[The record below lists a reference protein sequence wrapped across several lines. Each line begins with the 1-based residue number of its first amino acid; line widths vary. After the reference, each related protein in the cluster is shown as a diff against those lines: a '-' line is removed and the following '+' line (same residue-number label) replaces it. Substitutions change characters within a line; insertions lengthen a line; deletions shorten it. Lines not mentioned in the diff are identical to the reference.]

1 MLKITPPVTPYQP
14 HALLRVYAYYR
25 VALAL
30 VLLGLFFPAVSP
42 FPETLGI
49 HYPSLFAYTLY
60 LYLFIT
66 LITLIRLYNSR
77 FQSSDQFMFLVC
89 FVDVVCLAL
98 LTHASGG
105 IDSGLGLLLLVTVS
119 AASITLSGQIAILI
133 AALATLAILTSA
145 VLDALYHQAS
155 LNNLL
160 PAGLLGFLLFV
171 TSQLFLYL
179 TRRIR
184 FSVAEAERQA
194 QRRAEA
200 QQLNEMIVRRM
211 RTGLVVLAGD
221 GHIRLMNE
229 SAARL
234 LDMPHAVD
242 SYSMADISSEGIPG
256 FQQCLQ
262 QWRAFPRVRVRT
274 LRMRDDGPELQL
286 NFAALNPREH
296 SDTLV
301 FVEDVKETMQQA
313 QQMKLA
319 SLGHLTANIAHEVRN
334 PLGAISHAAQLLA
347 ESPQLASHDRRLCD
361 IIQTHSRRVN
371 QIVENVLQLSRR
383 HRPQPEKI
391 SLQEWLK
398 RFVQHYHQSH
408 TGDSHIDIHGDSA
421 EILIN
426 VDASQM
432 EQVMTNLC
440 DNALRHSAQATGKAS
455 VVLRAY
461 LDPSLGTPCLDIVD
475 DGKGIAAEN
484 IPRIFEPFFT
494 TESQGTGLG
503 LYIAREICEANQAQ
517 LTYKRNAEGKSCFQ
531 ISFSHPDKSL
541 INPDLYLT

>member
-1 MLKITPPVTPYQP
+1 MSKTTNPVTPYHP

-30 VLLGLFFPAVSP
+30 VLLSLFHPSVSP
-42 FPETLGI
+42 FPDALGT
-49 HYPSLFAYTLY
+49 YYRSLFAYTIYTY
-60 LYLFIT
+60 LVVT
-66 LITLIRLYNSR
+66 LVTLARLYNSR

-98 LTHASGG
+98 LMHASGG

-119 AASITLSGQIAILI
+119 AASITLNGQIAILI

-145 VLDALYHQAS
+145 MLDVLYQQTS

-184 FSVAEAERQA
+184 FSVEEAEQQA

-211 RTGLVVLAGD
+211 RTGLMVLAGD
-221 GHIRLMNE
+221 GRIRLMND

-234 LDMPHAVD
+234 LDMPHAID
-242 SYSMADISSEGIPG
+242 SYSTADISSAGIPG

-262 QWRAFPRVRVRT
+262 QWRISPRTRIRT
-274 LRMRDDGPELQL
+274 LRLREGGPELQL

-301 FVEDVKETMQQA
+301 FVEDVKETAQQA

-334 PLGAISHAAQLLA
+334 PLGAISHAAQLLV
-347 ESPQLASHDRRLCD
+347 ESPDLKSHDRRLSD

-383 HRPQPEKI
+383 NRPQPEKI
-391 SLQEWLK
+391 SLLGWLK

-408 TGDSHIDIHGDSA
+408 TGDIQIDIYCDNA
-421 EILIN
+421 DIMIN

-440 DNALRHSAQATGKAS
+440 DNALRHSAQATSKAH
-455 VVLRAY
+455 VLLQGY
-461 LDPSLGTPCLDIVD
+461 LDQSLGTPCLDIVD
-475 DGKGIAAEN
+475 DGTGIAAEN
-484 IPRIFEPFFT
+484 ISRIFEPFFT